1 MQAVPQQGGDR
12 QREFKKSSY
21 RFVLL
26 RENILLNKH
35 VVTDKPQANQ
45 TNKPHEQREQIWA
58 RAYHPSERDHAQ
70 YIRESIHKRA
80 LAFNQYGPGSIS

>member
-45 TNKPHEQREQIWA
+45 TKKSRVQREQIWA
-58 RAYHPSERDHAQ
+58 RA
-70 YIRESIHKRA
+70 
-80 LAFNQYGPGSIS
+80 